1 MTDDADLL
9 RCADATA
16 QAAALA
22 AGQISAVALTR
33 ATLDAIARDNPAL
46 NCYLHVAAD
55 EAMAAAHAADARR
68 AQGRVIGPL
77 DGITVAIK
85 DNIDVAG
92 MPTTAG
98 LGLRAGRIAAADAF
112 VVARLRAAGAVL
124 TGKLNLHAAAMGA
137 TNHNPYF
144 GDCHNP
150 HRHGFTPGGSSGGA
164 AAAVAARLC
173 ALAVGTDTMGSVR
186 IPASYCGVVGL
197 KATYGLISTRG
208 AVVCSHRLDHL
219 GPLARSVRDLQPA
232 LACLAV
238 FDPAC
243 ADGSAGAHAAPL
255 PPPLPAPRL
264 AAPPEAD
271 LRAAGIEP
279 DMLALFEAQLERL
292 AALGMPLVRVALTDY
307 DFGRARRA
315 GLLLCLADML
325 GEYGAEWAADPAAF
339 EPELAPLLRYAET
352 KNAAAHAA
360 HATHATHAAHA
371 THTTHT
377 THAAHAAHA
386 AALERVDAASA
397 LVSTW
402 LAHADVFVLPVA
414 AQRAFAFTAP
424 VPVHQ
429 ADWCAVANMAGVPA
443 LAVPMPVAPGA
454 LPAGLQL
461 LARAGHEHTLLAVA
475 QRYET
480 AAAAATA
487 ATAATD

>member
-1 MTDDADLL
+1 MNDNAGIL
-9 RCADATA
+9 RRADATA
-16 QAAALA
+16 QSAALA
-22 AGQISAVALTR
+22 AGEISAAALTR
-33 ATLDAIARDNPAL
+33 ATLDAIARDNPTL

-55 EAMAAAHAADARR
+55 TAMAAAHASDVRR

-77 DGITVAIK
+77 DGIAVAIK

-150 HRHGFTPGGSSGGA
+150 YRHGFTPGGSSGGGG
-164 AAAVAARLC
+164 AAVAAHLC
-173 ALAVGTDTMGSVR
+173 AVALGSDTMGSVR

-208 AVVCSHRLDHL
+208 AVVCSHRLDHV
-219 GPLARSVRDLQPA
+219 GPLTRSVRDQSLALDCLGAFDAACADARDVALAPA
-232 LACLAV
+232 LA
-238 FDPAC
+238 
-243 ADGSAGAHAAPL
+243 
-255 PPPLPAPRL
+255 APRL
-264 AAPPEAD
+264 AAPLAGD

-279 DMLALFEAQLERL
+279 DMLVLFEAQLERL
-292 AALGMPLVRVALTDY
+292 AALGMPLTRVPLTGY

-325 GEYGAEWAADPAAF
+325 GEFGAEWAATPAAF
-339 EPELAPLLRYAET
+339 EPELAPLLRYAQT
-352 KNAAAHAA
+352 KDAAAR
-360 HATHATHAAHA
+360 
-371 THTTHT
+371 
-377 THAAHAAHA
+377 A
-386 AALERVDAASA
+386 AALERVDEAHA
-397 LVSTW
+397 LVNTW
-402 LAHADVFVLPVA
+402 LAQADVFVMPVA

-424 VPVHQ
+424 VPVDQ
-429 ADWCAVANMAGVPA
+429 ADWCAVANMAGIPA
-443 LAVPMPVAPGA
+443 LALPMPVPVVSGE

-461 LARAGHEHTLLAVA
+461 MARAGQERTLLALA
-475 QRYET
+475 QRYV
-480 AAAAATA
+480 AADANAIAPAGWIAGENAATVP
-487 ATAATD
+487 TV